1 MGSLKDE
8 EIEDSIYSLPV
19 NGFTDPIKS
28 EVGWAIFIIKN
39 KISTPF
45 DLGNQQVIDN
55 MKKVIRN
62 RRIEK
67 RYKEYLNEL
76 LSGITININPESF
89 KLVYSEIWKILKT
102 KHSLNDS
109 TNYFELSEFDFNKI
123 NLLLLDLIILTN
135 NSFLYK
141 EKQISIERLSK
152 QFIF

>member
-45 DLGNQQVIDN
+45 DLGNQQAIDN

-67 RYKEYLNEL
+67 DMK
-76 LSGITININPESF
+76 S
-89 KLVYSEIWKILKT
+89 ILR
-102 KHSLNDS
+102 N
-109 TNYFELSEFDFNKI
+109 
-123 NLLLLDLIILTN
+123 
-135 NSFLYK
+135 FLAV
-141 EKQISIERLSK
+141 
-152 QFIF
+152 